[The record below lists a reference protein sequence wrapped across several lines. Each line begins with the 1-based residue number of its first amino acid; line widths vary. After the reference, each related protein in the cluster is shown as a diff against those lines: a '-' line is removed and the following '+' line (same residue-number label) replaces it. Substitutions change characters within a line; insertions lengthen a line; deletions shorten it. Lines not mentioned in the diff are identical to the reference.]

1 VKLESSEPVAGE
13 PEDGWVEA
21 PVTLLDTELLQTVL
35 CRFTGHPAG
44 FLGCLAREQ
53 RRHPDVDCQAVYFQ
67 SYALLEGRL
76 AVETFPAV
84 AEEVRS
90 PWLQGEPIGTE
101 HS

>member
-1 VKLESSEPVAGE
+1 MKLESLEPVEGE
-13 PEDGWVEA
+13 PEGGWVEA
-21 PVTLLDTELLQTVL
+21 PATLIDTELLQTVL

-53 RRHPDVDCQAVYFQ
+53 RRHPDVNCQTVYFQ
-67 SYALLEGRL
+67 SYALVEGR
-76 AVETFPAV
+76 VSTEDFSHVP
-84 AEEVRS
+84 EEVRA